1 MTNFLNLFSFS
12 AVASSSSSVRR
23 AISPRGWRIAALS
36 LALAASGLPVVAA
49 ESGTPV
55 AGPDS
60 AVELF
65 SPAAETGVRA
75 MRAGRAGVGREAVRF
90 NRAIADQP
98 LHAKAQFSLPRGVS
112 YELIYDSRQDHPSG
126 NVTWS
131 GYLKDYGDD
140 YRAVITFGSE
150 GVSGR
155 ILTPDGE
162 FLIESDADG
171 EWLIDTQAA
180 GLKAVESSEDDA
192 LVPLP
197 EDMRKRLR

>member
-1 MTNFLNLFSFS
+1 VL
-12 AVASSSSSVRR
+12 
-23 AISPRGWRIAALS
+23 G
-36 LALAASGLPVVAA
+36 LAAKRFGSIGP
-49 ESGTPV
+49 SPTSHCTPKR
-55 AGPDS
+55 S
-60 AVELF
+60 
-65 SPAAETGVRA
+65 
-75 MRAGRAGVGREAVRF
+75 
-90 NRAIADQP
+90 
-98 LHAKAQFSLPRGVS
+98 SLPRGVS

-192 LVPLP
+192 LIPLP
-197 EDMRKRLR
+197 EDSVAGRYAQAPSQEWAR